1 VIFTA
6 WEMIRFLNE
15 ESVMKRWSQAVS
27 FALALAASVV
37 IVVPVALHAASGPE
51 ATAVTIPDFRSI
63 AGRWSGIVYGRPGG
77 ERGRDWV
84 ELAIQNDG
92 TYTLASARTIGV
104 FNSSGT
110 LRLTNGQLIS
120 EGEDG
125 HVTYTLYRRDGK
137 RFLRAQTTMKS
148 GQRLRADLYPAR

>member
-1 VIFTA
+1 
-6 WEMIRFLNE
+6 
-15 ESVMKRWSQAVS
+15 MKRWSRAVS
-27 FALALAASVV
+27 FVLALVASVV
-37 IVVPVALHAASGPE
+37 IAVPVALDAASKSDP
-51 ATAVTIPDFRSI
+51 TAMPIPDFQSI
-63 AGRWSGIVYGRPGG
+63 TGRWSGIVYGRPGG

-104 FNSSGT
+104 LNTSGT

-120 EGEDG
+120 EGENG

-137 RFLRAQTTMKS
+137 RFLRAQATMKS
-148 GQRLRADLYPAR
+148 GELLRADLYPAR